1 MTNSACGGVL
11 SLQRESE
18 VIYTRQTQ
26 YCYKESPE
34 GRGDSLSMSTGS
46 KAKKAT
52 AALDLCI
59 IVIYGK
65 NALGCKGTHTPAL
78 KLPYSEQVLQSWITL
93 QAP

>member
-1 MTNSACGGVL
+1 
-11 SLQRESE
+11 
-18 VIYTRQTQ
+18 
-26 YCYKESPE
+26 
-34 GRGDSLSMSTGS
+34 MSTGS

-93 QAP
+93 QAPQCYGENGEYSVDGNGPRTVVTTLGDTA